1 MKFFVQLF
9 RFISSLRLTIVLL
22 AFSLILV
29 FFGTLDQVKW
39 GIHHTQKLYFESF
52 VVYCPAIS
60 LLKTFLAHSYDA
72 RYEWFAIPLPGGFT
86 LGALLLANLT
96 AAHFRYFKFG
106 WNKIG
111 ISILH
116 FGVLL
121 LLISGFMVSFLQQES
136 VMTLEETGAPVSYTS
151 DFYRH
156 EIYLKDTTD
165 AHADLL
171 TSVLFERVNPKG
183 QTLAL
188 PQQQNLN
195 LRVLGTMKN
204 SGAGLRDQ
212 LLPQYEDFL
221 HNNQGTTRSN
231 YSEAQ
236 WRQLQRTIS
245 GLKNPDVIGIGLD
258 GNPTIRLTQ
267 EQTAALRGF
276 AGTMGGVLVEQP
288 ETFAENTANA
298 RAAVVEVSTAEG
310 EVLGIWILSSGFGPM
325 IPAQTFEHNGHEYE
339 LGLRALRYYLPFT
352 LDLQE
357 ARHDLYPGTEI
368 PRNFSSQVIIT
379 HAESGEVRPAL
390 IYMNN
395 PLRYG
400 GLTFYQYQMQSETG
414 RSVLQVVHN
423 PSWLVP
429 YIAVGLV
436 GLGMLIQF
444 GLSFQRFS
452 RRRTR
457 KGNATA
463 PTATNSTATDNSN
476 ATPPSG
482 A

>member
-1 MKFFVQLF
+1 MKSLVSIF
-9 RFISSLRLTIVLL
+9 RFFSSLRLTIVLL

-52 VVYCPAIS
+52 VVLCPFVS
-60 LLKTFLAHSYDA
+60 LLKTFLSHAYDPNF
-72 RYEWFAIPLPGGFT
+72 EWLVIPLPGGFT
-86 LGALLLANLT
+86 LGSLLLINLT
-96 AAHFRYFKFG
+96 AAHFRFFKFS
-106 WNKIG
+106 WKKVG
-111 ISILH
+111 IPIMH

-121 LLISGFMVSFLQQES
+121 LLISGFMVSFLQEES
-136 VMTLEETGAPVSYTS
+136 VMTLEETGPPVNYTS

-156 EIYLKDTTD
+156 EIFLKDTTD
-165 AHADLL
+165 ADGDLL

-183 QTLAL
+183 QTIDL
-188 PQQQNLN
+188 PEQQNLR

-204 SGAGLRDQ
+204 SGAGIRAQ

-221 HNNQGTTRSN
+221 QMNQGQSRAN
-231 YSEAQ
+231 YNETQ

-245 GLKNPDVIGIGLD
+245 SLKNDSALGVGLD
-258 GNPTIRLTQ
+258 GNPAITLLPAQ
-267 EQTAALRGF
+267 MAALQGF

-298 RAAVVEVSTAEG
+298 RAAVVEVSTPSG
-310 EVLGIWILSSGFGPM
+310 ELLGVWILSSGFGPT
-325 IPAQTFEHNGHEYE
+325 IPPQTFEHNGRSYE
-339 LGLRALRYYLPFT
+339 LGLRSLRHYT
-352 LDLQE
+352 LFSIDLLE

-368 PRNFSSQVIIT
+368 PRNFSSQVVVSDPQT
-379 HAESGEVRPAL
+379 GENRPAL
-390 IYMNN
+390 IYMNH

-414 RSVLQVVHN
+414 RSILQVVHN

-429 YIAVGLV
+429 YIAVALV
-436 GLGMLIQF
+436 GLGMTIHF
-444 GLSFQRFS
+444 ALSLLRFS
-452 RRRTR
+452 RRRV
-457 KGNATA
+457 KSDSAATA
-463 PTATNSTATDNSN
+463 T
-476 ATPPSG
+476 G

>member
-1 MKFFVQLF
+1 MNFPAKLF
-9 RFISSLRLTIVLL
+9 RFISSLKLTIVLL

-52 VVYCPAIS
+52 VVLCPFVS

-72 RYEWFAIPLPGGFT
+72 SYEWLVIPLPGGFT

-96 AAHFRYFKFG
+96 AAHFRYFKLSWAKCG
-106 WNKIG
+106 V
-111 ISILH
+111 SIMH

-121 LLISGFMVSFLQQES
+121 LLISGFMVSFLQVES
-136 VMTLEETGAPVSYTS
+136 VMTLDTDGPPVNYTS

-156 EIYLKDTTD
+156 EIYLKDTTGAD
-165 AHADLL
+165 TDLL
-171 TSVLFERVNPKG
+171 TSILFDRVKPGG
-183 QTLAL
+183 QAFSL
-188 PQQQNLN
+188 PEQQNLK

-204 SGAGLRDQ
+204 SGAGLRAQ

-221 HNNQGTTRSN
+221 KMNQGRSRAS

-245 GLKNPDVIGIGLD
+245 SLKTPNALGVGLD
-258 GNPTIRLTQ
+258 GNPSITINDQ
-267 EQTAALRGF
+267 QAAALQGF

-298 RAAVVEVSTAEG
+298 RAAVVEVSAPDG
-310 EVLGIWILSSGFGPM
+310 QVLGLWILSSGFGPT
-325 IPAQTFEHNGHEYE
+325 IPPQTFNYNGREYE
-339 LGLRALRYYLPFT
+339 LGLRSLRYYTPFT
-352 LDLQE
+352 IDLVE
-357 ARHDLYPGTEI
+357 ARHDLYPGTQI
-368 PRNFSSQVIIT
+368 PRNFSSNVIIDNPQT
-379 HAESGEVRPAL
+379 GENRPSL
-390 IYMNN
+390 IYMNH

-400 GLTFYQYQMQSETG
+400 GLTFYQYQMRSEAG
-414 RSVLQVVHN
+414 HSVLQVVQN

-436 GLGMLIQF
+436 GLGMTIHFTISL
-444 GLSFQRFS
+444 LRFS
-452 RRRTR
+452 RRRVKQT
-457 KGNATA
+457 KATA
-463 PTATNSTATDNSN
+463 
-476 ATPPSG
+476 
-482 A
+482 